1 MSKLLSYKEIHI
13 RSSTSP
19 IAYKQAGYRQRFLT
33 IEGKEI
39 ANTGIDCETCLFY
52 AAASGMDMKS
62 ATKISN
68 RLNQGINSLDQAFL
82 SDLSCLI
89 PNGHYIATLLKVY
102 PRMKRESHGTEYY
115 KAGLRSISSMRKIE
129 EYIVP
134 IQSSESLNPI
144 AINDYMDRVDLKE
157 TPTALSIS
165 FLDIKYPLHHFDEVW
180 IYSHFLLDGHHKMFA
195 ANQAKKAITL
205 LSFLSLDESFAS
217 KEQIDKLF
225 QVLT

>member
-52 AAASGMDMKS
+52 ASASGMDMKS

-68 RLNQGINSLDQAFL
+68 KFL
-82 SDLSCLI
+82 SI
-89 PNGHYIATLLKVY
+89 
-102 PRMKRESHGTEYY
+102 
-115 KAGLRSISSMRKIE
+115 
-129 EYIVP
+129 
-134 IQSSESLNPI
+134 
-144 AINDYMDRVDLKE
+144 
-157 TPTALSIS
+157 
-165 FLDIKYPLHHFDEVW
+165 
-180 IYSHFLLDGHHKMFA
+180 
-195 ANQAKKAITL
+195 
-205 LSFLSLDESFAS
+205 DESFAN
-217 KEQIDKLF
+217 KKQVEKLF

>member
-19 IAYKQAGYRQRFLT
+19 IEYKRAGYRQRFLT

-52 AAASGMDMKS
+52 AEASGMDMKN

-68 RLNQGINSLDQAFL
+68 KLNRGINRLDQGFL

-102 PRMKRESHGTEYY
+102 PRMKREAIGSEYY
-115 KAGLRSISSMRKIE
+115 KAGLRSISSMKKIE

-134 IQSSESLNPI
+134 IQSSESLNHV
-144 AINDYMDRVDLKE
+144 AINDYVERVNAEE

-165 FLDIKYPLHHFDEVW
+165 FLDIKYPLNHFDEIWV
-180 IYSHFLLDGHHKMFA
+180 YSHFLLDGHHKMFA
-195 ANQAKKAITL
+195 ANKAKKAITL
-205 LSFLSLDESFAS
+205 LSFLSIDESFAN
-217 KEQIDKLF
+217 KEQLGNLF

>member
-1 MSKLLSYKEIHI
+1 MSKLLSYKEISI

-19 IAYKQAGYRQRFLT
+19 IEYKQAGYRQRYLT

-52 AAASGMDMKS
+52 ADVSGMDMKNS
-62 ATKISN
+62 TKISN
-68 RLNQGINSLDQAFL
+68 QLNQGINKLDQAFL

-102 PRMKRESHGTEYY
+102 PRMKREEYGTEYY
-115 KAGLRSISSMRKIE
+115 KAGLRNISSMRKME

-144 AINDYMDRVDLKE
+144 TINDYMERVDVKE

-165 FLDIKYPLHHFDEVW
+165 FLDIKYPLNHFDEVW
-180 IYSHFLLDGHHKMFA
+180 VYSHFLLDDHHKMFA
-195 ANQAKKAITL
+195 ANKAKKAMTL
-205 LSFLSLDESFAS
+205 LSFLSMDESFAS
-217 KEQIDKLF
+217 KKQIDKLF
-225 QVLT
+225 QVLI

>member
-1 MSKLLSYKEIHI
+1 MSKLLSYKEIRI
-13 RSSTSP
+13 SSSTSP
-19 IAYKQAGYRQRFLT
+19 IEYKQAGYRQRYLS

-52 AAASGMDMKS
+52 ADVSGMDLKNS
-62 ATKISN
+62 TKISN
-68 RLNQGINSLDQAFL
+68 KLNQGIHTLDQDFM

-102 PRMKRESHGTEYY
+102 PRVKREAYGTEYY
-115 KAGLRSISSMRKIE
+115 KAGLRNISSMRKIE

-165 FLDIKYPLHHFDEVW
+165 FLDIKYPLNHFEEVW
-180 IYSHFLLDGHHKMFA
+180 VYSHFLLDGHHKMFA
-195 ANQAKKAITL
+195 ANKAKKAITL
-205 LSFLSLDESFAS
+205 LSFLSIDESFAN
-217 KEQIDKLF
+217 KDQVEKLF
-225 QVLT
+225 QV

>member
-1 MSKLLSYKEIHI
+1 MSKLLSYKEIRI
-13 RSSTSP
+13 SSSTSP

-52 AAASGMDMKS
+52 ADVSGMDMKS
-62 ATKISN
+62 PTKISN
-68 RLNQGINSLDQAFL
+68 KLNQGINTLDEDFM

-102 PRMKRESHGTEYY
+102 PRMKREAYGTEYY
-115 KAGLRSISSMRKIE
+115 KAGLRNISSMKKIE

-134 IQSSESLNPI
+134 IQSSESLNHV
-144 AINDYMDRVDLKE
+144 AINDYVERVNVEE

-165 FLDIKYPLHHFDEVW
+165 FLDIKYPLNHFDEIGV
-180 IYSHFLLDGHHKMFA
+180 YSHFLLDGHHKMFA
-195 ANQAKKAITL
+195 ANKAKKAITL
-205 LSFLSLDESFAS
+205 LSYLSIDESFAN
-217 KEQIDKLF
+217 KEQLGNIF

>member
-1 MSKLLSYKEIHI
+1 MSKLLSYKEIRI
-13 RSSTSP
+13 SSSTSP
-19 IAYKQAGYRQRFLT
+19 IEYKQAGYRQRYLA

-52 AAASGMDMKS
+52 ADVSGMDMKNS
-62 ATKISN
+62 TKISN
-68 RLNQGINSLDQAFL
+68 KLNQGINTLDQDFM

-102 PRMKRESHGTEYY
+102 PRVKREAYGTEYY
-115 KAGLRSISSMRKIE
+115 KAGLRNISSMRKIE

-144 AINDYMDRVDLKE
+144 AITDYMDRVDLKE

-165 FLDIKYPLHHFDEVW
+165 FLDIKYPLNHFDEVW
-180 IYSHFLLDGHHKMFA
+180 VYSHFLLDGHHKMFA
-195 ANQAKKAITL
+195 ANKAKKAITL
-205 LSFLSLDESFAS
+205 LSFLSIDESFAN
-217 KEQIDKLF
+217 KDQLEKLF
-225 QVLT
+225 QVIT

>member
-1 MSKLLSYKEIHI
+1 MSKLLSYKEIRI
-13 RSSTSP
+13 SSSTSP
-19 IAYKQAGYRQRFLT
+19 IEYKQAGYRQRYLA

-52 AAASGMDMKS
+52 AEASGMDMKN

-68 RLNQGINSLDQAFL
+68 KLNQGIHTLDQDFM

-102 PRMKRESHGTEYY
+102 PRVKREAYGTEYY
-115 KAGLRSISSMRKIE
+115 KAGLRNISSMKKME

-144 AINDYMDRVDLKE
+144 ALNDYIERVNVEE

-165 FLDIKYPLHHFDEVW
+165 FLDIKYPLNHFDEIWV
-180 IYSHFLLDGHHKMFA
+180 YSHFLLDGHHKMFA
-195 ANQAKKAITL
+195 ADKAQKPITL
-205 LSFLSLDESFAS
+205 LSFLSIDESFAS
-217 KEQIDKLF
+217 KKQIDKLF

>member
-1 MSKLLSYKEIHI
+1 MSKLLSCKEISIH
-13 RSSTSP
+13 SSTSP
-19 IAYKQAGYRQRFLT
+19 IEYKRAGYRQRFLT

-52 AAASGMDMKS
+52 ADSSGMDMKN
-62 ATKISN
+62 ATRISN
-68 RLNQGINSLDQAFL
+68 KLNQGINTLDQDFM

-102 PRMKRESHGTEYY
+102 PRMKREAYGTEYY
-115 KAGLRSISSMRKIE
+115 KAGLRNISSLKKIE

-134 IQSSESLNPI
+134 IQPSESLNPI
-144 AINDYMDRVDLKE
+144 AINDYKDRVNVKE

-165 FLDIKYPLHHFDEVW
+165 FLDIKYPLNHYDEVW
-180 IYSHFLLDGHHKMFA
+180 VYSHFLLDGHHKMFA
-195 ANQAKKAITL
+195 ADKAQKAVTL
-205 LSFLSLDESFAS
+205 LSFLSIEESFAN
-217 KEQIDKLF
+217 KEHLEKLF

>member
-19 IAYKQAGYRQRFLT
+19 IEYKRADYRQRYLA

-52 AAASGMDMKS
+52 ADVSGMDMKTT
-62 ATKISN
+62 TKISN
-68 RLNQGINSLDQAFL
+68 KLNQGINTLDQDFM

-102 PRMKRESHGTEYY
+102 PRMKRQAVGTEYY
-115 KAGLRSISSMRKIE
+115 KAGLRNISSMKKVE

-134 IQSSESLNPI
+134 IQSSESLNHV
-144 AINDYMDRVDLKE
+144 AINDYIERVNVDE
-157 TPTALSIS
+157 IPSALSIS
-165 FLDIKYPLHHFDEVW
+165 FLDIKYPLNHFDEIWV
-180 IYSHFLLDGHHKMFA
+180 YSHFLLDGHHKMFA
-195 ANQAKKAITL
+195 ADKAQKAITL
-205 LSFLSLDESFAS
+205 LSFLSIDESFAN
-217 KEQIDKLF
+217 KEQLEKLF